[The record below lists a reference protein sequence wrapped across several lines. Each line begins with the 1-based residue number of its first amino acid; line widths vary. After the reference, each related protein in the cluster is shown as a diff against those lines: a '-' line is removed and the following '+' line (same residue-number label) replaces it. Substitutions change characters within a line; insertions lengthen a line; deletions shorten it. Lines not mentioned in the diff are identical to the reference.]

1 MSNLILPEYDNFLE
15 RVETGLSK
23 KLDLTKIPEWICKN
37 TRDPRNKRLRWA
49 FADHEFQMGI
59 LSEAAAAVIDAERRD
74 GMMTPVAPNAAADR
88 TMAPRLRGSVMPSR
102 ATTMPSSI
110 ASART
115 SSGSAYS

>member
-37 TRDPRNKRLRWA
+37 TRDPRNKRLRWS

-59 LSEAAAAVIDAERRD
+59 LSEAAAHVVVLRSAC
-74 GMMTPVAPNAAADR
+74 
-88 TMAPRLRGSVMPSR
+88 PRPACVLPWRS
-102 ATTMPSSI
+102 ATCET
-110 ASART
+110 
-115 SSGSAYS
+115 